1 MSTTRQWSLTGP
13 KILDVGEE
21 GECVER
27 LTVTVVGGR
36 VDVVTHDDSR
46 AARVEVSSVEG
57 PALSVGWDG
66 RTLTVTHG
74 TSFDVGLL
82 DRLRQNLGMLD
93 RTRIHLT
100 VSVPSGAAT
109 TVTTVSAAAL
119 VAGVRA
125 PVKVRTVSGSLTL
138 DDTVGAVSVGTV
150 SGDVDARRL
159 HGPLAVSSVS
169 GSVTAHRSDL
179 PEVGVKTVNGDVT
192 LDLLT
197 GRCSVS
203 GTSVAGTLTL
213 RSPATGWDV
222 EVSTLGG
229 TVLVDGTAL
238 PRHGRTART
247 RSGDGGLRVRS
258 SSASGDVVLLGPAP
272 PPSADGT
279 DRASAPAV

>member
-1 MSTTRQWSLTGP
+1 MPTTRQWSLTEP
-13 KILDVGEE
+13 KILDVGDV
-21 GECVER
+21 GERVER

-36 VDVVTHDDSR
+36 VDVVTHDDSP
-46 AARVEVSSVEG
+46 AARVEVSTVEG
-57 PALSVGWDG
+57 PPLSVGWDG
-66 RTLTVTHG
+66 RSLTVTHG

-82 DRLRQNLGMLD
+82 DRLRENLGMLD
-93 RTRIHLT
+93 RARVHLT
-100 VSVPSGAAT
+100 VSVPAGAAT

-119 VAGVRA
+119 VAGVHA

-138 DDTVGAVSVGTV
+138 DDTVGTVNVGTV
-150 SGDVDARRL
+150 SGNVDARRL
-159 HGPLAVSSVS
+159 HGPLEVSSVS

-192 LDLLT
+192 LDLVT
-197 GRCSVS
+197 GRCSVA

-222 EVSTLGG
+222 EVATLGG
-229 TVLVDGTAL
+229 TVVVDGHTV
-238 PRHGRTART
+238 PRHGRTARA

-272 PPSADGT
+272 PPATDGADAT
-279 DRASAPAV
+279 SAPAV